1 MLDEQALADHL
12 VLPQQQEAHINSP
25 RPGIAWVLPE
35 SGFQPAI
42 PALKISIKHGLDQT
56 VALFVN
62 GLEVNPLNYEG
73 TEINTERTVAVS
85 RWVGVDLLTGDN
97 QLVADIIG
105 PNGRVADRLV
115 GVTHYADAPVR
126 RELLVE
132 RSLLVADGRTRPV
145 VAIRLFDRFGR
156 PARHSSVGA
165 FSVDQPYRSWWAVQN
180 DRENKI
186 VNIGNREPLYTVGRD
201 GIALLELE
209 PTTQSGMATL
219 RLKFDN
225 QHVQEITTWLKPQP
239 RDWILVGFGE
249 GTAGYNTLKNN
260 LTVAA
265 QAGQKNGYYEDGR
278 LAFFAKGRVKGEYL
292 LTIAY
297 DSARDKREAKRRF
310 ATEVDPN
317 AYYTLYGDNSEQR
330 FEAPSQ
336 RKLYLKLERNQFVA
350 LFGDYSTGLS
360 TTDLSRYERRLN
372 GVKTEYYGQNFTV
385 SAFAAETDQSFVRD
399 EIQGDGTSGLYRL
412 TGTPIIGNSETIRIE
427 VRDRFDTGTVL
438 SSQTLS
444 RFLDY
449 NLDPFN
455 GTL

>member
-1 MLDEQALADHL
+1 M
-12 VLPQQQEAHINSP
+12 
-25 RPGIAWVLPE
+25 
-35 SGFQPAI
+35 
-42 PALKISIKHGLDQT
+42 
-56 VALFVN
+56 
-62 GLEVNPLNYEG
+62 
-73 TEINTERTVAVS
+73 
-85 RWVGVDLLTGDN
+85 
-97 QLVADIIG
+97 
-105 PNGRVADRLV
+105 
-115 GVTHYADAPVR
+115 
-126 RELLVE
+126 
-132 RSLLVADGRTRPV
+132 
-145 VAIRLFDRFGR
+145 
-156 PARHSSVGA
+156 
-165 FSVDQPYRSWWAVQN
+165 
-180 DRENKI
+180 
-186 VNIGNREPLYTVGRD
+186 
-201 GIALLELE
+201 
-209 PTTQSGMATL
+209 
-219 RLKFDN
+219 
-225 QHVQEITTWLKPQP
+225 
-239 RDWILVGFGE
+239 
-249 GTAGYNTLKNN
+249 
-260 LTVAA
+260 AA

-444 RFLDY
+444 WFIDY